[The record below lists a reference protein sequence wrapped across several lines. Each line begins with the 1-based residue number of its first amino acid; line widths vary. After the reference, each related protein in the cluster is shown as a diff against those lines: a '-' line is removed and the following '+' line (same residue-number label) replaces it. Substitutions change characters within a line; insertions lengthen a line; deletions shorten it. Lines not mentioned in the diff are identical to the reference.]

1 MADEEHEA
9 AGAVPDDV
17 DEQLIGGD
25 VEFGFGGPVAHCRDL
40 AEKGG
45 RCKDRSVERDV
56 RMLSIRGAE
65 VAVRQV
71 GRGTDIVLLHGFQN
85 DHTVWD
91 PFVERVDL
99 DAYHVTA
106 FDFVG
111 CGASASDVD
120 WERCT
125 IAEYAEDLV
134 AVCDALEIA
143 APVVIG
149 HSLGGATALE
159 AALAHRDRFRAL
171 VLVAPASTTGLD
183 FLPDATAFESLAHPT
198 PEQQRQLA
206 RAAFRRP
213 PSNDEFEVLLNV
225 VARATPEHIE
235 GAARSMRDF
244 VRQDDV
250 TRLRLPCLLV
260 CGDRDR
266 HVPLRNLLATQQAIP
281 RCGLQVYYD
290 VGHVP
295 FAELPDRFAA
305 DVGHF
310 LGSLA

>member
-1 MADEEHEA
+1 M
-9 AGAVPDDV
+9 
-17 DEQLIGGD
+17 Q
-25 VEFGFGGPVAHCRDL
+25 
-40 AEKGG
+40 
-45 RCKDRSVERDV
+45 RDV
-56 RMLSIRGAE
+56 QMLPIRGAE

-71 GRGTDIVLLHGFQN
+71 GRGSEIVLLHGFQN
-85 DHTVWD
+85 DHTTWD
-91 PFVERVDL
+91 PFVDRLDL
-99 DAYHVTA
+99 DGHRVIA

-111 CGASASDVD
+111 CGASGSADD

-125 IAEYAEDLV
+125 IAEYAEDLI
-134 AVCDALEIA
+134 AVCDALQLA

-149 HSLGGATALE
+149 HSLGGATALQ
-159 AALAHRDRFRAL
+159 AALAHGDRLRAL

-183 FLPDATAFESLAHPT
+183 FVPDAEAFESLAHPT

-206 RAAFRRP
+206 QAAFRRP
-213 PSNDEFEVLLNV
+213 PTDDELAALLAV
-225 VARATPEHIE
+225 IARATPEHIE

-244 VRQDDV
+244 VLQDDLGN
-250 TRLRLPCLLV
+250 LRPPCLLV

-281 RCGLQVYYD
+281 RCGLQVYHD

-295 FAELPDRFAA
+295 FVEVADRFAT

-310 LGSLA
+310 LRSLGAGAFPRHLDAISANPPSGRVL

>member
-1 MADEEHEA
+1 M
-9 AGAVPDDV
+9 GTGVTM
-17 DEQLIGGD
+17 
-25 VEFGFGGPVAHCRDL
+25 L
-40 AEKGG
+40 A
-45 RCKDRSVERDV
+45 
-56 RMLSIRGAE
+56 IRGLD

-85 DHTVWD
+85 DHTAWD

-99 DAYHVTA
+99 DAHRLTT
-106 FDFVG
+106 FDLVG
-111 CGASASDVD
+111 CGASASGGT

-125 IAEYAEDLV
+125 IGQYAEDLL
-134 AVCDALEIA
+134 AVCDALGLS

-159 AALAHRDRFRAL
+159 AALTGRARFRAL

-183 FLPDATAFESLAHPT
+183 FLPDDAAFEALAHPT

-206 RAAFRRP
+206 RAAFRHP
-213 PSNDEFEVLLNV
+213 PSDAELDALLATI
-225 VARATPEHIE
+225 ARATPEHIE

-244 VRQDDV
+244 VRRDE
-250 TRLRLPCLLV
+250 LGAIGIPCLLV

-266 HVPLRNLLATQQAIP
+266 HVPLRNLLATQQGIP
-281 RCGLQVYYD
+281 RCGLQVYFD

-295 FAELPDRFAA
+295 FAEVPDRFAA
-305 DVGHF
+305 DVARF
-310 LGSLA
+310 LAALGGTSERSISPS